1 VSEPTLLAIT
11 PGDGR
16 DLFPWI
22 GALAEAGLTD
32 LLLRERQRD
41 EETIRRLYAF
51 ARQHIPRVWVHHHT
65 ARALAEAPEHLHLSS
80 DVRNDHTESLTCRF
94 GVSAHTDAQI
104 DRALEAGA
112 SYVLFSPVYRPT
124 SKPNDTRAPLGEEV
138 YLRRALGQP
147 VWALGGLSPDRWRR
161 LTSAGAT
168 GAAVL
173 GDLFGQASP
182 QQAAERLRSYSG
194 LVASSSSEPVTK
206 TSGS

>member
-16 DLFPWI
+16 DLFPWL
-22 GALAEAGLTD
+22 GALADAGLTD
-32 LLLRERQRD
+32 LLLRERHRD
-41 EETIRRLYAF
+41 ADTIRRLYAF

-65 ARALAEAPEHLHLSS
+65 ACALAEAPERLHLPS
-80 DVRNDHTESLTCRF
+80 DVRNHDTEPPTCPF

-104 DRALEAGA
+104 ERALETGA
-112 SYVLFSPVYRPT
+112 SYVLFSPVYPPT
-124 SKPNDTRAPLGEEV
+124 SKPNDTRAPLGEEA
-138 YLRRALGQP
+138 YLQRAQGQP
-147 VWALGGLSPDRWRR
+147 IWALGGLSPSRWRR

-182 QQAAERLRSYSG
+182 RQAAARLRSYSE